1 MGQRGRARASN
12 IEQLEKEGK
21 IVVIR
26 PQKPIEVSRMEKDTQ
41 KLSAL
46 YQEGYD
52 IAKDM
57 IRKPINAM
65 FYRLSC
71 ISSSLIISPIA

>member
-1 MGQRGRARASN
+1 MDL

-57 IRKPINAM
+57 I
-65 FYRLSC
+65 
-71 ISSSLIISPIA
+71 